1 MEQVIMNISDMNI
14 GLEKQSMFQWLIQ
27 INSKT
32 LFSSLL
38 LLVVPIA
45 LLAQPENYIKNEGS
59 FQNHI
64 VDRLVVSGNDI
75 YIVGTRYD
83 YDSTESLINRTS
95 LWVAKLGPDSMITQS
110 YYYQSAEQWLIPL
123 QAQINHNKLYI
134 YCRSAHNN
142 NDSARYLIKTYQF
155 DLLSNQIIDSN
166 EIDIIQH
173 VEIGVDTTTLDL
185 DRTPCN
191 ISTMNRRSD
200 SLLLVGSIMMRS
212 KQNPSRLHSR
222 SFVIIINK
230 YGNVMMSI
238 RNGLLDTSQVNSY
251 DFRRSYNTLT
261 GGVLFNNKITTFT
274 YYDNFIFIYVF
285 DFQGNYLKSISYNN
299 TICPTCFIMP
309 VTSYAQ
315 DGFLYAVG
323 MVMDEDRSEYLQSV
337 KYDTN
342 LNVLAT
348 QPIDVLM
355 PGTEAVYYRDIF
367 SNRQFF
373 TQDDYGLIYLY
384 YTHNSGVMNF
394 AKLNSNLELIWAK
407 RIDARP
413 NNMAMSHRSVNVI
426 GDKIYA
432 YGNYCNDYTSIPFP
446 SCSDTGR
453 HAYIYVMDTSGVITS
468 SESIQPQTNAINI
481 FPNPSLGKMNIDGL
495 PKNASIYI
503 YDING
508 RLVFGKTEMSE
519 AESINIQH
527 KGLLIYEIKNSNNEL
542 LKRGK
547 ILVQ

>member
-1 MEQVIMNISDMNI
+1 
-14 GLEKQSMFQWLIQ
+14 MFKLLTQ
-27 INSKT
+27 INNKI
-32 LFSSLL
+32 LFSIFF
-38 LLVVPIA
+38 LVVPIGM
-45 LLAQPENYIKNEGS
+45 LAQPKNYIKNES
-59 FQNHI
+59 EFPQHI
-64 VDRLVVSGNDI
+64 VHRLVQYNTDI
-75 YIVGTRYD
+75 YIIGTRYE
-83 YDSTESLINRTS
+83 YDSTVSLFNQTS
-95 LWVAKLGPDSMITQS
+95 LWVAKLNSDSTVTQS

-123 QAQINHNKLYI
+123 HAQAHQNKLYV
-134 YCRSAHNN
+134 YCRSVHYN

-191 ISTMNRRSD
+191 ISTMNHKSD

-261 GGVLFNNKITTFT
+261 GGVLFNNTITTFT
-274 YYDNFIFIYVF
+274 YYYNFIFIYVF
-285 DFQGNYLKSISYNN
+285 DLQGNYLKSISYNN

-342 LNVLAT
+342 LNVLST

-355 PGTEAVYYRDIF
+355 PGTQAVYYRDYF
-367 SNRQFF
+367 SNQKFF
-373 TQDDYGLIYLY
+373 TLDDFGNLYFY
-384 YTHNSGVMNF
+384 YTHPNGVMNF

-413 NNMAMSHRSVNVI
+413 NNMAMSHRSVNII

-432 YGNYCNDYTSIPFP
+432 YGNYCNDYTAIPFP
-446 SCSDTGR
+446 SCGDTGR
-453 HAYIYVMDTSGVITS
+453 HAYIYVMDTSGIVTS

-508 RLVFGKTEMSE
+508 RLIFGKAEMSE